1 MLSSEKVLS
10 LYFQSVKTLPKYV
23 GQFQRLAVST
33 WNVRNCRVRG
43 ALEIEMSTIAI
54 IDDQLTSRQVL
65 KQLAASIEGSI
76 NVVDFAN
83 PVEALDWCGENS
95 PDLVLV
101 DYKMPEMNGVEFIK
115 HFRADAA
122 SAHIPVIMVTS
133 IEDKNVRYEA
143 LEAGAT
149 DFLTKPVDHHECRAR
164 CRNMLTQYNQ
174 YKIISDRSRWLER
187 RVAEA
192 TSEIRLRERETLLR
206 LARAGEYRDEDTG
219 NHVIRM
225 AKYSRLIAEE
235 LGFSKDEA
243 EVIEMAAP
251 MHDIGKIGIRDE
263 ILLKPG
269 KLTPE
274 EFEIM
279 KTHTLIGHEI
289 LKDSPSMFLQM
300 GSVIALSHHE
310 KFDGTGYP
318 YGKKGEEIPI
328 EARIVAVA
336 DVYDAL
342 VSERP
347 YKHAWSVETALEYM
361 ERQKGKHFDPVVLEA
376 FIAQF
381 DAVAKIHGML
391 PDAVAS

>member
-1 MLSSEKVLS
+1 M
-10 LYFQSVKTLPKYV
+10 T
-23 GQFQRLAVST
+23 
-33 WNVRNCRVRG
+33 
-43 ALEIEMSTIAI
+43 TIVI

-65 KQLAASIEGSI
+65 KQLAASIAGDI

-83 PVEALDWCGENS
+83 PIEALEWCTHHS

-115 HFRADAA
+115 HFRNDAA
-122 SAHIPVIMVTS
+122 SSHIPVIMVTS

-164 CRNMLTQYNQ
+164 CRNMLTQYSQ
-174 YKIISDRSRWLER
+174 YKIISDRSHWLER

-225 AKYSRLIAEE
+225 AKYSRLIAEQ
-235 LGFSKDEA
+235 LGFNKEDA
-243 EVIEMAAP
+243 EIIEMAAP

-269 KLTPE
+269 KLTPD

-289 LKDSPSMFLQM
+289 LKDSPSQFLQM

-318 YGKKGEEIPI
+318 HGKKGDEIPI

-347 YKHAWSVETALEYM
+347 YKHAWSMETAIEYM
-361 ERQKGKHFDPVVLEA
+361 ERQKGKHFDPDVLNA
-376 FIAQF
+376 FKAQF
-381 DAVAKIHGML
+381 DAVTKIQGML
-391 PDAVAS
+391 PDVSHHHIANE